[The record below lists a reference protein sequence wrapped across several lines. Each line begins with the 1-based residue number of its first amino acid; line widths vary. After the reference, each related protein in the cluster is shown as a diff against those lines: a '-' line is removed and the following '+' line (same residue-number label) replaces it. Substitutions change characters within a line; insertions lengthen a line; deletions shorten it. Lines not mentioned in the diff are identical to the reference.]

1 MLVQLADLQKLIVK
15 TLICGKKKKKKYFW
29 EKEGKRRRSGLT
41 CKPSVL
47 FRFVVEKTEVKI

>member
-15 TLICGKKKKKKYFW
+15 TLICGKKKKKNFW
-29 EKEGKRRRSGLT
+29 EKEGKRRRSGLP

-47 FRFVVEKTEVKI
+47 FRFVVVKN